1 MLKKFYKEAYV
12 EKLKQFKKRIVS
24 LFMAVIMFLG
34 CFGYALGQSDTAN
47 AATDNLAMKINKNGD
62 IVWST
67 ENHVNPNSEKRFHT
81 IGWNFT
87 IIRDGKTFKHEQILL
102 ENESRLNYM
111 GSADSN
117 NKNYIL
123 VEPGTSM
130 CDVEEKK
137 KQPDPT
143 MKVTILVPLTFRM
156 KKKKIKAPKAKKK

>member
-1 MLKKFYKEAYV
+1 M

-47 AATDNLAMKINKNGD
+47 AATDSLAMKINKNGD

-67 ENHVNPNSEKRFHT
+67 VSHANPNSGKSFHT

-87 IIRDGKTFKHEQILL
+87 IIRDGKTFKHEQIML
-102 ENESRLNYM
+102 ENDSRLNYT

-123 VEPGTSM
+123 VELGTSK
-130 CDVEEKK
+130 CDVEKKK

-156 KKKKIKAPKAKKK
+156 KKKKNKSPKSEEKIE

>member
-1 MLKKFYKEAYV
+1 MKQ
-12 EKLKQFKKRIVS
+12 KLKIFRKRLVS
-24 LFMAVIMFLG
+24 VFMALIMFLG
-34 CFGYALGQSDTAN
+34 CFSFALGQSDTAN
-47 AATDNLAMKINKNGD
+47 AATNNLAMKVNKNGD

>member
-1 MLKKFYKEAYV
+1 MKQ
-12 EKLKQFKKRIVS
+12 KLKVFRKRLVS
-24 LFMAVIMFLG
+24 VFMALIMFLG
-34 CFGYALGQSDTAN
+34 CFSFALGQSDTAN
-47 AATDNLAMKINKNGD
+47 AATNNLAMKVNKNGD

-67 ENHVNPNSEKRFHT
+67 VSHANPNSGKRFHT

-87 IIRDGKTFKHEQILL
+87 IIRDGKTFKHEQIML
-102 ENESRLNYM
+102 EKDSRLSYM

-143 MKVTILVPLTFRM
+143 MKVTILVPLTFRT
-156 KKKKIKAPKAKKK
+156 KKKKIRAPKAKKK

>member
-1 MLKKFYKEAYV
+1 MKQ
-12 EKLKQFKKRIVS
+12 KLKIFRKRLVS
-24 LFMAVIMFLG
+24 VFMALIMFLG
-34 CFGYALGQSDTAN
+34 CFSFALGQSDTAN
-47 AATDNLAMKINKNGD
+47 AATNNLAMKVNKNGD

-67 ENHVNPNSEKRFHT
+67 VSHANPNSGKRFHT

-87 IIRDGKTFKHEQILL
+87 IIRDGKTFKHEQIML
-102 ENESRLNYM
+102 EKDSRLSYM

-123 VEPGTSM
+123 VEPGTSK

-156 KKKKIKAPKAKKK
+156 KKKKIRAPKAKKK